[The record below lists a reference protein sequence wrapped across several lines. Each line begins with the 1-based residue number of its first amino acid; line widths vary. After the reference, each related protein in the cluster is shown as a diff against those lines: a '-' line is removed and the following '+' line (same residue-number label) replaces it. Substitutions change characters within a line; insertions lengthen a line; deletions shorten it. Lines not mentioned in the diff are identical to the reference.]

1 MTESSFASASTAT
14 PPKLLDADLNFG
26 GSDLDGFGN
35 MFESFERRS
44 RALDGQGITLM
55 PNTAS
60 PVVQPPD
67 AF

>member
-14 PPKLLDADLNFG
+14 PPKLLDADLNLS

-44 RALDGQGITLM
+44 RVLVGQDVML
-55 PNTAS
+55 S
-60 PVVQPPD
+60 PVDQPSK
-67 AF
+67 AI